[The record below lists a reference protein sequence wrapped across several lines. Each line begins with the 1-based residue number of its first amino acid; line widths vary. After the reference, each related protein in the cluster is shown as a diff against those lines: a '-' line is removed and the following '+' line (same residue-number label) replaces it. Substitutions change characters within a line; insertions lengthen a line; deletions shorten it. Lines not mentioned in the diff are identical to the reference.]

1 MLTSEVLANKY
12 WWRFKGSDCGYEDAG
27 VVPGSTKLPSTTDC
41 PPAHQIS
48 NGSAWDPSGYCVNQF
63 KAACSASS
71 GCGGFNTDRV
81 LKNSSCFGAVA
92 PLASAEQNIDVYVLG
107 DQPIPPTLHPD
118 LWPRP
123 TNASLGQTSLP
134 LAPNFQFIVATAC
147 PSKSTLL
154 VQAMAR
160 YTAVLRPS
168 TATSVVA
175 ATTTLLS
182 NITVCVAS
190 SSETL
195 DRHTD
200 ESYTIR
206 IDIDGGASITAPT
219 VFGAMHAMETTL
231 QLSDLSDTPGTY
243 TSGTLHG
250 LPCDVSDAPRFSYR
264 GLMIDSGRHFLSVD
278 HIKRTI
284 SGLAA
289 LKMNV
294 MHWHIVDAQSF
305 ACGSDKFPELA
316 TKGAYDVRARYST
329 SDLKDIVSYGLA
341 RGVRVVPE
349 WDMPG
354 HGHWGLGEPDI
365 MVSPSSQVMDVTAEE
380 TYTFLRAFLGEMS
393 EIFTDEVMFLG
404 GDEVNTAT
412 WTSDPKIV
420 QWLKTHNMTADD
432 LQPYFWSQMRDKVL
446 PTLPS
451 KKILGVWENDVFQV
465 DPSSL
470 PKDSIVNVYQSL
482 KTAIKALQMN
492 LTTTV
497 SIAGSHWYLDSECGG
512 YNQNA
517 WKCIYNVDPGSVTAG
532 LPSYQAELL
541 IGGEVAMW
549 GEGINQDNFDAFVW
563 RAASAAAERLWSR
576 LDLTPTAD
584 ASTLARLASFA
595 CRLSKRGIKV
605 GPVGP
610 GFCPSDADEVSRV
623 VAMEVEPLN
632 RSERIELEMLR
643 EMLKRK

>member
-1 MLTSEVLANKY
+1 MPKKVILGKLNQQNKQIKSRNSTLHSVNPGKCTPLCDACCPLMLCSGA
-12 WWRFKGSDCGYEDAG
+12 DASLQWE
-27 VVPGSTKLPSTTDC
+27 PLYIRPY
-41 PPAHQIS
+41 A
-48 NGSAWDPSGYCVNQF
+48 
-63 KAACSASS
+63 SASFV
-71 GCGGFNTDRV
+71 CTRNV
-81 LKNSSCFGAVA
+81 VCCA
-92 PLASAEQNIDVYVLG
+92 LG
-107 DQPIPPTLHPD
+107 DSLRAESHSQLKTRSCSSPPKPTYPSQHCLH
-118 LWPRP
+118 LHV
-123 TNASLGQTSLP
+123 AS
-134 LAPNFQFIVATAC
+134 F
-147 PSKSTLL
+147 
-154 VQAMAR
+154 VQAHFTVDTFRAR
-160 YTAVLRPS
+160 HDVPPCRADLPPQAKHFS
-168 TATSVVA
+168 SA
-175 ATTTLLS
+175 AAALLLS
-182 NITVCVAS
+182 A
-190 SSETL
+190 
-195 DRHTD
+195 
-200 ESYTIR
+200 
-206 IDIDGGASITAPT
+206 GGA
-219 VFGAMHAMETTL
+219 AMPLRTR
-231 QLSDLSDTPGTY
+231 Q
-243 TSGTLHG
+243 
-250 LPCDVSDAPRFSYR
+250 R
-264 GLMIDSGRHFLSVD
+264 
-278 HIKRTI
+278 KR
-284 SGLAA
+284 
-289 LKMNV
+289 N
-294 MHWHIVDAQSF
+294 
-305 ACGSDKFPELA
+305 PA
-316 TKGAYDVRARYST
+316 TKGLSNGKVLAQRLAY
-329 SDLKDIVSYGLA
+329 
-341 RGVRVVPE
+341 
-349 WDMPG
+349 
-354 HGHWGLGEPDI
+354 
-365 MVSPSSQVMDVTAEE
+365 
-380 TYTFLRAFLGEMS
+380 
-393 EIFTDEVMFLG
+393 
-404 GDEVNTAT
+404 
-412 WTSDPKIV
+412 V